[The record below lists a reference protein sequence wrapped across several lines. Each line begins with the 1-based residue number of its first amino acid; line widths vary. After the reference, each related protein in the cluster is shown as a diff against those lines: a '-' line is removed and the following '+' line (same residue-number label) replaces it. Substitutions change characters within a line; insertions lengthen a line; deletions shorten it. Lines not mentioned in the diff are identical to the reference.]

1 MVCIIVIV
9 PNVVRKWRVLK
20 LTLNDFASSLVFSIN
35 NRVEILVVDYEVWE
49 DEIENQTFEILFTI
63 KGDIKSEKY
72 LNSTYAQ
79 ANIVS
84 VYALERDK
92 FLVQIEKNDR

>member
-49 DEIENQTFEILFTI
+49 DETIEILFTI
-63 KGDIKSEKY
+63 KGDIKPEKY

-79 ANIVS
+79 ANIVG
-84 VYALERDK
+84 VYALDRDK

>member
-1 MVCIIVIV
+1 M
-9 PNVVRKWRVLK
+9 
-20 LTLNDFASSLVFSIN
+20 TLNDFASSLVFSIT

-49 DEIENQTFEILFTI
+49 DETFEILFTI

-79 ANIVS
+79 ANIVG
-84 VYALERDK
+84 VYALDRDK

>member
-20 LTLNDFASSLVFSIN
+20 LTLNDFASSLVFSIT

-49 DEIENQTFEILFTI
+49 DEIETFEILFTI
-63 KGDIKSEKY
+63 KGDIKPEKY

-79 ANIVS
+79 ASIVG
-84 VYALERDK
+84 VYALDRDK

>member
-20 LTLNDFASSLVFSIN
+20 LTLNDFAFSLAFSIT

-49 DEIENQTFEILFTI
+49 DEIETFEILFTI

-79 ANIVS
+79 ANIVG
-84 VYALERDK
+84 VYALDRDK

>member
-1 MVCIIVIV
+1 MVQ
-9 PNVVRKWRVLK
+9 KWRVFK
-20 LTLNDFASSLVFSIN
+20 LTLNDFASYLALSISS
-35 NRVEILVVDYEVWE
+35 RLEILVVDYEVWE